1 VETKRRLQRI
11 DWVLVVTVLALC
23 GAGLLVIASATRTTA
38 VEGDPLYYVKK
49 QVLALGIGL
58 SLAVMA
64 AAIDYHTFRY
74 LSNLFYIGNLGLLL
88 AVLAFGKETLGA
100 QRWIQVGPL
109 ALQPSEVAKVVL
121 ILTLANLLAHK
132 QGKWKSW
139 LDLGIPLAHTLVP
152 VLLIL
157 RQPDLGTS
165 LVFAAVVLG
174 MLFVSGA
181 PLRQLGILVGT
192 ALASVVG
199 ALYMHLE
206 YGMKLPL
213 REYQVKRLIVF
224 LNPSMDPLN
233 SGYHIIQS
241 LIAIG
246 SGGLTGKSLF
256 SGTQSGLAF
265 LPFQHTDFVFSVV
278 GEEMGF
284 AGGAILLCLYLIL
297 ILKALSIA
305 GQAKDVFGALI
316 AAGIASM
323 WSFHVFVNIGMT
335 MGVMPI
341 TGLPLPFLSY
351 GGSSLITNLTAMG
364 LLINV
369 NMRRHKISF

>member
-1 VETKRRLQRI
+1 VETKRLWQRI
-11 DWVLVVTVLALC
+11 DWVLIVTVLALC
-23 GAGLLVIASATRTTA
+23 GVGLLVIASATRTVV

-49 QVLALGIGL
+49 QLLAMGIG
-58 SLAVMA
+58 SGLAVIA
-64 AAIDYHTFRY
+64 AAIDYHTLRY
-74 LSNLFYIGNLGLLL
+74 FSNLLYVGNLGLLA
-88 AVLAFGKETLGA
+88 AVLAIGRETLGA

-109 ALQPSEVAKVVL
+109 PLQPSEVAKVVL
-121 ILTLANLLAHK
+121 ILTLANILAHK
-132 QGKWKSW
+132 QGKWRSW
-139 LDLGIPLAHTLVP
+139 LDLGAPLAHTLVP
-152 VLLIL
+152 MLLIL
-157 RQPDLGTS
+157 MQPDLGTS

-192 ALASVVG
+192 ALVSVVG

-206 YGMKLPL
+206 YGLKLPL
-213 REYQVKRLIVF
+213 KDYQVKRLLVF

-246 SGGLTGKSLF
+246 SGGLTGKKLF
-256 SGTQSGLAF
+256 AGTQSGLAF

-278 GEEMGF
+278 GEELGF
-284 AGGAILLCLYLIL
+284 VGGAIILCLYLVL
-297 ILKALSIA
+297 ILRAFSIA
-305 GQAKDVFGALI
+305 GQAKDAFGALI
-316 AAGIASM
+316 AAGVASM
-323 WSFHVFVNIGMT
+323 LAFHVFVNVGMT